1 MAILTIN
8 KKVFAEEFS
17 LEIGNI
23 PSENAQIKSAAMEF
37 IRNNYPN
44 LQINVVRIMV
54 GKVPFVTFHIK
65 TS

>member
-17 LEIGNI
+17 LESGNI
-23 PSENAQIKSAAMEF
+23 PSENAQIKSAALQF
-37 IRNNYPN
+37 IENNYPT
-44 LQINVVRIMV
+44 LQITVVRILV

-65 TS
+65 N